1 MQLCCT
7 RGKSRARSIARFCLQ
22 YQRNGSSRFFLCKY
36 MYKDTEREG
45 ARQSKQVKSHR
56 LVHFSFWFLL
66 LLYPLLITLWSQ
78 GVNQGVNCTHLLLS
92 FFFFRLYHE
101 REGKRE
107 RERGGGSCS
116 HFEVQR
122 TSRFAGLVSLN
133 TRCNATSCIL
143 HLVSLIRGKRLWSP
157 GLYTSATDNEVGWRE
172 GVGQRERGHSKA
184 RKTNEN

>member
-22 YQRNGSSRFFLCKY
+22 YQRNGSSRSFLCKY

-78 GVNQGVNCTHLLLS
+78 GVNQGINCTHLLLS

-107 RERGGGSCS
+107 KERGG
-116 HFEVQR
+116 R
-122 TSRFAGLVSLN
+122 ALISRFKGPRVSRGLFPLILDV
-133 TRCNATSCIL
+133 TRPLAFYTSF
-143 HLVSLIRGKRLWSP
+143 LWS
-157 GLYTSATDNEVGWRE
+157 E
-172 GVGQRERGHSKA
+172 GKDFGRLVCIPRPLITR
-184 RKTNEN
+184 